1 MIKESKNVDF
11 LTTVRQPS
19 KEEFAR
25 ISEWIKKNKQKQAD
39 RKKGKRS
46 SGRKRLTQQ

>member
-25 ISEWIKKNKQKQAD
+25 ISEWIK
-39 RKKGKRS
+39 RKISKSRQIV
-46 SGRKRLTQQ
+46 RKENVLPEESAGV